1 MVPVPS
7 VCVRVPQSSSFDSG
21 NNDSTPSSPLDKHQN
36 FASLVVR
43 EFDTSVSN
51 YVKLKVTSVDLHVY

>member
-1 MVPVPS
+1 MIPVPS
-7 VCVRVPQSSSFDSG
+7 VCVRVPQSASFDSG

-43 EFDTSVSN
+43 EFDIR
-51 YVKLKVTSVDLHVY
+51 LQLC